1 MPQKKPQS
9 QPETTRQQQ
18 GGAQPPGGS
27 GKSRQQQQE
36 SPRERSD
43 PREHDQDVQERAPEG
58 DVDTGRGGRN
68 PQVDIDRE

>member
-18 GGAQPPGGS
+18 GGAQPHG
-27 GKSRQQQQE
+27 GKSRQPQQE

-58 DVDTGRGGRN
+58 DIETGRGGRS